1 MFHYILSDLLMT
13 NMSDSLQ
20 HVTVSTEMNTIAH
33 THCDHY

>member
-20 HVTVSTEMNTIAH
+20 HVTVSIETNRNAQQ
-33 THCDHY
+33 YSL